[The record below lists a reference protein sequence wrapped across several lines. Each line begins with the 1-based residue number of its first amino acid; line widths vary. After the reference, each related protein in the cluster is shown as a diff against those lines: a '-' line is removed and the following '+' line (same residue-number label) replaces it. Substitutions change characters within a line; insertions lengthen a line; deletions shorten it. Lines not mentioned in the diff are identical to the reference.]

1 MGTVLLA
8 YQNTARKCSHT
19 LLHLCSWLM
28 EVGHPKH
35 TVTDSFTN
43 LVRGTVMKRLLNVNV
58 DSVTGASQS
67 LRKDKICISLISF
80 KNY

>member
-8 YQNTARKCSHT
+8 YQNSAIKRSHM

-28 EVGHPKH
+28 EVGSPKH
-35 TVTDSFTN
+35 TITDSFTN
-43 LVRGTVMKRLLNVNV
+43 PVQGTVMKRLLNVSV
-58 DSVTGASQS
+58 DSVIGASQS

-80 KNY
+80 KNF